1 MMSRPLTPTPPRPS
15 PKQRQFWRGRT
26 LTSALNM
33 TPPLTP
39 TPPLTNLTPALTPP
53 LTNLTPAPSLKGREE
68 SG

>member
-1 MMSRPLTPTPPRPS
+1 MMSR
-15 PKQRQFWRGRT
+15 
-26 LTSALNM
+26 
-33 TPPLTP
+33 PLTP